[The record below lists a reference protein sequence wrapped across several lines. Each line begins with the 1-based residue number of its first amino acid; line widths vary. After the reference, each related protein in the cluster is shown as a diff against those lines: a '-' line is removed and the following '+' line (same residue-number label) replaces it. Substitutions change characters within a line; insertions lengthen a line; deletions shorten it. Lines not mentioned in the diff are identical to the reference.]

1 METLKKLRNLLID
14 NKSFLELKSLNSFSS
29 TDYTVFEMTK
39 EYFLDIFEIRLEI
52 NNDMGIVIDGLAQTV
67 ANIEKGKYKIIVS
80 HSINNGNI
88 LIYTNRSVTKI
99 LGYINFMQ

>member
-67 ANIEKGKYKIIVS
+67 ANIEKGKDKIIVS

>member
-1 METLKKLRNLLID
+1 METLKKLRTLLSI
-14 NKSFLELKSLNSFSS
+14 NKVLLELKSLNSFSS

-67 ANIEKGKYKIIVS
+67 ENIEKGKDKIIIS
-80 HSINNGNI
+80 HPTGARLSTT
-88 LIYTNRSVTKI
+88 LALAYSECLLK
-99 LGYINFMQ
+99 LKDKS